1 MMPVVVVVLLDAVKN
16 GSRAD
21 HPTKT
26 REGTKRVVVP
36 LADTPQ
42 KRDGRPSPEQ
52 MNSMSGDVP
61 EALLF
66 HLVCA
71 QETEREKLFRQRELL
86 VFVIASKRTRRWS

>member
-1 MMPVVVVVLLDAVKN
+1 MMPVVVVVPLDAVKN

-66 HLVCA
+66 HLVCT
-71 QETEREKLFRQRELL
+71 QETERENFLDSENFW
-86 VFVIASKRTRRWS
+86 FSW

>member
-1 MMPVVVVVLLDAVKN
+1 M
-16 GSRAD
+16 
-21 HPTKT
+21 
-26 REGTKRVVVP
+26 KRVVVL

-71 QETEREKLFRQRELL
+71 QETERGNYLDSENFW
-86 VFVIASKRTRRWS
+86 FFW

>member
-1 MMPVVVVVLLDAVKN
+1 M
-16 GSRAD
+16 
-21 HPTKT
+21 
-26 REGTKRVVVP
+26 P

-71 QETEREKLFRQRELL
+71 QETERENFLRQRELL
-86 VFVIASKRTRRWS
+86 VFVVIAKKTTGPGDGVRNISHTRMGRPADSGRLGGSRYDEC

>member
-1 MMPVVVVVLLDAVKN
+1 MPLV
-16 GSRAD
+16 
-21 HPTKT
+21 
-26 REGTKRVVVP
+26 
-36 LADTPQ
+36 DTPQ

-86 VFVIASKRTRRWS
+86 VFVVIPEKLDQAMESGIYPTHGWEGQRTQEIRR